1 MSSDSRLRNGPHIRG
16 TAIIC
21 QMPLA
26 KDTPTKTTVLNSILC
41 DQTAMLKSDDEETIL
56 PPFFLLVIVSF
67 CRVTRDSFQDLLSLF
82 GLFWVVYLLHAGA
95 WLASCS
101 INTGTE
107 LTSRVGR
114 RAVWLPDFL
123 PRTNAKTCA
132 ICREM
137 IGRGE

>member
-1 MSSDSRLRNGPHIRG
+1 
-16 TAIIC
+16 
-21 QMPLA
+21 
-26 KDTPTKTTVLNSILC
+26 
-41 DQTAMLKSDDEETIL
+41 MLKSYDEETLL
-56 PPFFLLVIVSF
+56 PPFFSLWVNVAL
-67 CRVTRDSFQDLLSLF
+67 CRVMCDSFQDLLSLF
-82 GLFWVVYLLHAGA
+82 GLFWDVCLLHAGA

-101 INTGTE
+101 INTGME

-123 PRTNAKTCA
+123 PRTNPKTCA